1 MNIGL
6 FYILGGVYL
15 VLAEAFFRPGKALS
29 LCGVRQLEIICG
41 ANAPQC
47 LSADAVVISDLCVIR
62 ADRHLP
68 EPERGEKYLDLKR
81 DALSVFF
88 GAALH
93 SHCAQGIKAARKKNT
108 ETVCS
113 VSVPLFWTV
122 ANPLSADPAHLVT
135 VIHISC
141 MYSN

>member
-1 MNIGL
+1 MPAAA
-6 FYILGGVYL
+6 FLGAG
-15 VLAEAFFRPGKALS
+15 EARS

-47 LSADAVVISDLCVIR
+47 LSADAFAISDLCVIR

-93 SHCAQGIKAARKKNT
+93 SHCAQRIR
-108 ETVCS
+108 
-113 VSVPLFWTV
+113 
-122 ANPLSADPAHLVT
+122 
-135 VIHISC
+135 IQII
-141 MYSN
+141 